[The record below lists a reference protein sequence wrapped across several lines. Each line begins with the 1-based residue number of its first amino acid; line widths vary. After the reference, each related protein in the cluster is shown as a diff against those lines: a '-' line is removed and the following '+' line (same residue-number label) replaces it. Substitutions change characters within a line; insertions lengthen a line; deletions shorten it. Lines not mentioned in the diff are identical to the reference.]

1 MTDNCHALHELFNLL
16 RRFRFPFDKDL
27 ALIPQN
33 GIYILFEQGE
43 AFDQMDRVVRVGTH
57 TGNDQL
63 QSRLFQHFVDENKD
77 RSIFRKNIGRCFLN
91 KESHPY
97 LKIWELDLTTKEQ
110 RKKSAHLIDEL
121 LQEQL
126 EKRISR
132 YVRHNMTFS
141 VIEVNNKRERLYLE
155 AKIVS
160 TVSLCEKC
168 KPSAN
173 WLGLHSP
180 KARIKESGL
189 WQVNELYKT
198 PLNASDMKRLRS
210 LIGKQL

>member
-1 MTDNCHALHELFNLL
+1 MFNSL

-43 AFDQMDRVVRVGTH
+43 AFGQMDRVVRVGTH

>member
-1 MTDNCHALHELFNLL
+1 MTDNCHALHELFNSL

-33 GIYILFEQGE
+33 GIYILCEQGE

-210 LIGKQL
+210 LIGK